1 MNRMKLRKTIKISK
15 TDKILIILII
25 VLISTFVKIKTFSVK
40 RNEILLNFAKNQVS
54 KIAATIINLSLKEV
68 YDNDLSK
75 IMKVKYD
82 KSGNTVGIDF
92 DNNKINKINYAVNNS
107 ILRSIKKFENG
118 QLNDLNIE
126 YLDEKNLIYKV
137 PIGVIYNIPVLVD
150 ISPQIPFKTSLLSS
164 VESNVFTKTR
174 DYGIN
179 NSLIEVYIKLSLDIQ
194 VILPFSSDTINIVKE
209 IPIGSKVIQGKIPQY
224 YGGLVTN
231 NQTR

>member
-1 MNRMKLRKTIKISK
+1 MSRMKLRKTIKISRV
-15 TDKILIILII
+15 DKILIVLMI
-25 VLISTFVKIKTFSVK
+25 VMISTFVKIKTFSVK
-40 RNEILLNFAKNQVS
+40 SNKILLNFARNQSS
-54 KIAATIINLSLKEV
+54 KIATTIINLSLKEV

-82 KSGNTVGIDF
+82 KNGNTVGVDF
-92 DNNKINKINYAVNNS
+92 DNNKINKLNYAVNNN
-107 ILRSIKKFENG
+107 ILKSIKKFENG

-164 VESNVFTKTR
+164 VESNIYTKTR

-194 VILPFSSDTINIVKE
+194 VILPFSSDTVNIVKE
-209 IPIGSKVIQGKIPQY
+209 IPIGSKIIQGKIPQY

-231 NQTR
+231 SQKQ

>member
-1 MNRMKLRKTIKISK
+1 MSRMKLRKTIKISRV
-15 TDKILIILII
+15 DKILIVLMI
-25 VLISTFVKIKTFSVK
+25 VMISTFVKIKTFSVK
-40 RNEILLNFAKNQVS
+40 SNKILLNFARNQSS
-54 KIAATIINLSLKEV
+54 KIATTIINLSLKEV

-82 KSGNTVGIDF
+82 KNGNTVGVDF
-92 DNNKINKINYAVNNS
+92 DNNKINKLNCAVNNN
-107 ILRSIKKFENG
+107 ILKSIKKFENG

-164 VESNVFTKTR
+164 VESNIYTKTR

-194 VILPFSSDTINIVKE
+194 VILPFSSDTVNIVKE

-231 NQTR
+231 SQKQ

>member
-1 MNRMKLRKTIKISK
+1 MSRMKLRKKIKISRV
-15 TDKILIILII
+15 DKILMMFII
-25 VLISTFVKIKTFSVK
+25 VLLSTFVKIKTFSVK
-40 RNEILLNFAKNQVS
+40 SNKILLNFAKNQSS
-54 KIAATIINLSLKEV
+54 KIAISIINLSLKEV
-68 YDNDLSK
+68 YDYDLSK

-82 KSGNTVGIDF
+82 KNGNTVGVDF
-92 DNNKINKINYAVNNS
+92 DNSKINKLNYAVNNS
-107 ILRSIKKFENG
+107 ILKSIKKFENG

-126 YLDEKNLIYKV
+126 YLDEKNLIYKI
-137 PIGVIYNIPVLVD
+137 PIGVIYGIPVLVD

-179 NSLIEVYIKLSLDIQ
+179 NSLIEIYIRLSLDIQ

-209 IPIGSKVIQGKIPQY
+209 IPIGSKVIQGKIPHY

-231 NQTR
+231 R

>member
-25 VLISTFVKIKTFSVK
+25 VLISTFVKIKTFSIK
-40 RNEILLNFAKNQVS
+40 SNEILLNFAKNQSS

-92 DNNKINKINYAVNNS
+92 DNNKINKLNYVVNNS

-118 QLNDLNIE
+118 QLNELNIE